1 MQLINLKHYITMN
14 RLRYILL
21 FVLILLCAK
30 SHGQYFKKLTMK
42 DGLSSP
48 SVLSIYQ
55 DTLGRMWFGTN
66 EGVNVYDGNQ
76 ISKYKS
82 YDIINNQYR
91 DKALINGVVN
101 TIVGDSQG
109 NVLMINSGAL
119 IKYDIR
125 KETFQKIISSGVG
138 ALATLDEEVWCTI
151 RDSLFR
157 YDSEEDSLYFYRKLG
172 TTAVMCMEKWMRRYG

>member
-1 MQLINLKHYITMN
+1 
-14 RLRYILL
+14 
-21 FVLILLCAK
+21 
-30 SHGQYFKKLTMK
+30 MK

-125 KETFQKIISSGVG
+125 KETFQKIIS
-138 ALATLDEEVWCTI
+138 
-151 RDSLFR
+151 
-157 YDSEEDSLYFYRKLG
+157 
-172 TTAVMCMEKWMRRYG
+172 